1 MMNRNRMTKIK
12 KSKTMN
18 NWEKLKNLNAN
29 MKFAMLSTNK
39 FYQDLLNSI
48 WELLVLWTS
57 KILLK
62 SVKLMVRMR
71 KMLKM
76 KPINQ
81 RYIFFYFRKSQS
93 LRKEKEVTALN
104 SDIYKRIDHIYSK

>member
-1 MMNRNRMTKIK
+1 MTKIK

-57 KILLK
+57 KIW
-62 SVKLMVRMR
+62 
-71 KMLKM
+71 
-76 KPINQ
+76 
-81 RYIFFYFRKSQS
+81 
-93 LRKEKEVTALN
+93 LN
-104 SDIYKRIDHIYSK
+104 SDKVLRKRMKNKKKKETKRRNLSQRREKEATAPKNDLMSI

>member
-1 MMNRNRMTKIK
+1 
-12 KSKTMN
+12 MN

-57 KILLK
+57 KIW
-62 SVKLMVRMR
+62 
-71 KMLKM
+71 
-76 KPINQ
+76 
-81 RYIFFYFRKSQS
+81 
-93 LRKEKEVTALN
+93 LN
-104 SDIYKRIDHIYSK
+104 SDKVLRKRMKNKKKKETKRRNLSQRREKEATAPKNDLMSI

>member
-1 MMNRNRMTKIK
+1 MNRNRMTKIK

-57 KILLK
+57 KIW
-62 SVKLMVRMR
+62 
-71 KMLKM
+71 
-76 KPINQ
+76 
-81 RYIFFYFRKSQS
+81 
-93 LRKEKEVTALN
+93 LN
-104 SDIYKRIDHIYSK
+104 SDKVLRKRMKNKKKKETKRRNLSQRREKEATAPKNDLMSI

>member
-1 MMNRNRMTKIK
+1 MNRNRMTKIK
-12 KSKTMN
+12 KSKKTN

-57 KILLK
+57 KIW
-62 SVKLMVRMR
+62 
-71 KMLKM
+71 
-76 KPINQ
+76 
-81 RYIFFYFRKSQS
+81 
-93 LRKEKEVTALN
+93 LN
-104 SDIYKRIDHIYSK
+104 SDKVLRKRMKNKKKKETKRRNLSQRREKEATAPKNDLMSI

>member
-57 KILLK
+57 KIW
-62 SVKLMVRMR
+62 
-71 KMLKM
+71 
-76 KPINQ
+76 
-81 RYIFFYFRKSQS
+81 
-93 LRKEKEVTALN
+93 LN
-104 SDIYKRIDHIYSK
+104 SDKVLRKRMKNKKKKETKRRNLSQRREKEATAPKNDLMSI

>member
-1 MMNRNRMTKIK
+1 MTKIK

-48 WELLVLWTS
+48 WELLVLWIS
-57 KILLK
+57 KIW
-62 SVKLMVRMR
+62 
-71 KMLKM
+71 
-76 KPINQ
+76 
-81 RYIFFYFRKSQS
+81 
-93 LRKEKEVTALN
+93 LN
-104 SDIYKRIDHIYSK
+104 SDKVLRKRMKNKKKKETKERRNLSQRREKEATAPKNDPISI